1 MCVTSGNKDNMV
13 QAMDDEIKKI
23 VCMIT
28 EIDEL
33 AYATYKPIV
42 EEICARKA
50 SESEVEHLLDCI
62 VGICS
67 SDMMLELFK
76 RVCRKYIY
84 LYPEMITSE
93 IYAYK
98 DMYEE
103 AENDL
108 TCANFAHVDDKN
120 VTAEAMKNG

>member
-1 MCVTSGNKDNMV
+1 MCVISGKVDYIV

-28 EIDEL
+28 ELDDL

-50 SESEVEHLLDCI
+50 YESEVEYLLDYM

-67 SDMMLELFK
+67 SDRMLELFK
-76 RVCRKYIY
+76 CVCRKYIY
-84 LYPEMITSE
+84 IYIQKWLHLKYIHIRVCMKKQEMI
-93 IYAYK
+93 
-98 DMYEE
+98 
-103 AENDL
+103 
-108 TCANFAHVDDKN
+108 
-120 VTAEAMKNG
+120 

>member
-1 MCVTSGNKDNMV
+1 MCVISGKVDYIV

-28 EIDEL
+28 ELDDL

-50 SESEVEHLLDCI
+50 SESEVEYLLDYM

-67 SDMMLELFK
+67 SDRMLELFK
-76 RVCRKYIY
+76 CVCRKYIY
-84 LYPEMITSE
+84 LYPEMVTSE
-93 IYAYK
+93 IYTYK
-98 DMYEE
+98 SMYEE
-103 AENDL
+103 A
-108 TCANFAHVDDKN
+108 
-120 VTAEAMKNG
+120 

>member
-1 MCVTSGNKDNMV
+1 MCVISGKVDYIV

-28 EIDEL
+28 ELDDL

-50 SESEVEHLLDCI
+50 SESEVEYLLDYM

-67 SDMMLELFK
+67 SDRMLEYVESIYIYIQKWLHLK
-76 RVCRKYIY
+76 YIHIRVCMKKQ
-84 LYPEMITSE
+84 EMI
-93 IYAYK
+93 
-98 DMYEE
+98 
-103 AENDL
+103 
-108 TCANFAHVDDKN
+108 
-120 VTAEAMKNG
+120 

>member
-1 MCVTSGNKDNMV
+1 MCVISGKVDYIV

-28 EIDEL
+28 ELDDL

-50 SESEVEHLLDCI
+50 SESEVEYLLDYM

-67 SDMMLELFK
+67 SDRMLELFK
-76 RVCRKYIY
+76 CVCRKYIY
-84 LYPEMITSE
+84 LYPEMVTSE
-93 IYAYK
+93 IYTYK
-98 DMYEE
+98 SMYEE

-108 TCANFAHVDDKN
+108 TGANFAHVDC
-120 VTAEAMKNG
+120 NGENH

>member
-1 MCVTSGNKDNMV
+1 MCVISGKVDYIV

-28 EIDEL
+28 ELDDL

-50 SESEVEHLLDCI
+50 SESEVEYLLDYM

-67 SDMMLELFK
+67 SDRMLELFK
-76 RVCRKYIY
+76 CVCRKYIY
-84 LYPEMITSE
+84 LYPEMVTSE
-93 IYAYK
+93 IYTYK
-98 DMYEE
+98 SSMCKKCTYWY
-103 AENDL
+103 
-108 TCANFAHVDDKN
+108 DDKN
-120 VTAEAMKNG
+120 VTAASSSSFIF